1 MKTRPIVLVAA
12 LALSACGNPTS
23 TKAQEG
29 EFAQPTRTVP
39 SDAAG

>member
-29 EFAQPTRTVP
+29 EFAQRADVTP
-39 SDAAG
+39 